1 MPLWPL
7 SSRVSV
13 VCRVL
18 YEWTAEIKWI
28 LNEDRWMT
36 SLLSWSH
43 FIYYQHALLSS
54 PAESCQFVF
63 QTRWGCHLKS
73 CENITL
79 IPSLNLKQKPYSSV
93 CKKPRYVCNNVT
105 VYVTVSS
112 CCASVCSVF
121 CSALFGM
128 GRDGWGG
135 LGSWKEQ
142 CRCEQLHPT
151 VVLLQEWHP
160 GHRWHLGRGEEESV
174 VIRHMCVYV
183 FCFGCKIQGE

>member
-1 MPLWPL
+1 MDGLSPLL
-7 SSRVSV
+7 
-13 VCRVL
+13 VL
-18 YEWTAEIKWI
+18 FY
-28 LNEDRWMT
+28 
-36 SLLSWSH
+36 LL
-43 FIYYQHALLSS
+43 LLSS
-54 PAESCQFVF
+54 PAESCQFKLP
-63 QTRWGCHLKS
+63 LKV
-73 CENITL
+73 TL
-79 IPSLNLKQKPYSSV
+79 NYYLEQKPYSSV

-105 VYVTVSS
+105 IYVTVSS